1 MPSGPVDSDTRDS
14 RSCLRAGRQVLYGFV
29 STALYEPR
37 VIVTFSLVF
46 VAGFFMVAA
55 GGAPEAATAST
66 GESAGGSR

>member
-14 RSCLRAGRQVLYGFV
+14 RSCLRPGRHV
-29 STALYEPR
+29 SVRLRLDRPVR
-37 VIVTFSLVF
+37 KRGIVTFSLVF